1 MKLRIHKEKRVNT
14 PRDAKRGKWPITV
27 AHDEVDLATAGC
39 APTPLALARIPRDAS
54 FPRVLCPGREV
65 WS

>member
-1 MKLRIHKEKRVNT
+1 MEAIFISPGADTRLGQDRQMAIAVT
-14 PRDAKRGKWPITV
+14 
-27 AHDEVDLATAGC
+27 HDEVGLAAAGC

-54 FPRVLCPGREV
+54 FPRVLYPGREV